1 MKAHRSTLKFNLF
14 SLILCL
20 IVFTYIVFRA
30 VWVEP
35 VHDELATLFHYIDYN
50 TIWGKGT
57 VLDANNHLLNSFL
70 GKVCYSIFGDHIWA
84 IRLPNVFS
92 FLLFFYA
99 AYRLAGLL
107 RYEYTKYFF
116 LIGMTC
122 IPYVLDY
129 FAYCRGYGMSMAFM
143 LMAVCFFLEINKEY
157 RSGKAIMMAV
167 LLVLGIYANLNI
179 LITAVLIMGYI
190 GIKLLIEARKYDE
203 WKPFYYYVVLCIMV
217 VFSLYFAAVHAYSL
231 KMNGALYYGS
241 KDGLW
246 LTTGATLS
254 QFVLMTTSIIVK
266 YVLIAV
272 ISLLILHV
280 IYAWISKGSFAV
292 FQAPATLLIGLFIG
306 NLVAI
311 ELMRWLLDTNYPEDR
326 VGMQLIFLLI
336 CAVVF
341 TLNEYLLISWISVVF
356 VALPFVAH
364 TYFNFRTSAFSPDDR
379 MEKEDFYL
387 FRKEMGRTK
396 SAAFYLTQQLTYAYH
411 VRKNNPLNFSV
422 PNLFDRHL
430 SFNEEIVSSKIDG
443 VNDAKSEGYT
453 LLRYNKRT
461 WQTIFRRKKQY
472 AYQEMKAAGYE
483 RKEPLTIADVFY
495 NLIDTSWT
503 QITGDR
509 VKIIIECKV
518 NTPEL
523 SRETL
528 VLVVDQTDAKG
539 NNRYHGFNLN
549 WAAGKN
555 REYTFRKIVEFSP
568 GELKDLKIYLYNPN
582 AFSYTILKEKVI
594 FKVAE

>member
-1 MKAHRSTLKFNLF
+1 MRTQKQTKEFNLF
-14 SLILCL
+14 SFILCL
-20 IVFTYIVFRA
+20 IVFTYVILRA
-30 VWVEP
+30 VWIEP
-35 VHDELATLFHYIDYN
+35 MHDELATLFHYIDYN
-50 TIWGKGT
+50 TIWGEGT

-70 GKVCYSIFGDHIWA
+70 GKVCYSVFGDHIWA

-99 AYRLAGLL
+99 AYRLAGQL

-157 RSGKAIMMAV
+157 HSGKAVMMAV

-179 LITAVLIMGYI
+179 LITAILMMGYM
-190 GIKLLIEARKYDE
+190 GIKLLVEARKYND
-203 WKPFYYYVVLCIMV
+203 WKPFYYYMALCLMVVL
-217 VFSLYFAAVHAYSL
+217 SLYFAAVHAYYL
-231 KMNGALYYGS
+231 KLNGALYYGN

-280 IYAWISKGSFAV
+280 IYSWISRGSFAV
-292 FQAPATLLIGLFIG
+292 FKSPATLLIGLFIG

-311 ELMRWLLDTNYPEDR
+311 ELMKWLLGTNYPEDR

-341 TLNEYLLISWISVVF
+341 TLNEYLLISWLSIVF
-356 VALPFVAH
+356 IALPFIAH
-364 TYFNFRTSAFSPDDR
+364 TYLNFQTSAFSPDDR
-379 MEKEDFYL
+379 MEKSDFN
-387 FRKEMGRTK
+387 FFQQQIRNDE
-396 SAAFYLTQQLTYAYH
+396 SSAFYLTHQLTYAYH
-411 VRKNNPLNFSV
+411 VRRNNPLNFPV
-422 PNLFDRHL
+422 PNLFNRNSL
-430 SFNEEIVSSKIDG
+430 FNEEIVSSKIDG
-443 VNDAKSEGYT
+443 VNDHKAKGYK
-453 LLRYNKRT
+453 LLKHNKRT
-461 WQTIFRRKKQY
+461 WQTIFKRKKQY
-472 AYQEMKAAGYE
+472 AYQEMKAASYE
-483 RKEPLTIADVFY
+483 RKEPLTTADVFY
-495 NLIDTSWT
+495 NLIDTSWKK
-503 QITGDR
+503 IAGER

-523 SRETL
+523 ARETL
-528 VLVVDQTDAKG
+528 VLVVDKKDTKG
-539 NNRYHGFNLN
+539 NNDYNGFNLN

-568 GELKDLKIYLYNPN
+568 GELKDLGVYLYNPN